1 MKKLVLTI
9 FLLAIITSCNTK
21 PKINTDTLYKPN
33 IIFIYLDDLGYGD
46 VSAYGA
52 TELATPNMDFL
63 ANNGRK
69 FTNGYAT
76 SATCT
81 PSRYALLTGQYP
93 WRNRNAKILPGTAP
107 LLIDTAQVTLPKM
120 LREYGYETAVIG
132 KWHLGLGLGNV
143 NWNKHIAPGPNEV
156 GFDYSFIM
164 AATQDRVPTVYI
176 KNGDV
181 YNLDV
186 NDPIEIDYQKNFA
199 GEPTGENAPHLVKMK
214 ADAQHNRTIVN
225 GVPRIGHMKGGQSAR
240 WIDENMADDFLKEVK
255 TYITTKK
262 DKPFFLYYG
271 FQQPHVPR
279 TPHPRFIGATGMGP
293 RGDVIAEADWCIGE
307 LIKTLEQK
315 DLLENTLIFLSSDNG
330 PVLDDGYVDDAIE
343 KLGKHTPSGG
353 LRGGKYSLYEAGTRV
368 PFVTYWK
375 GTINPGVSDAIISQ
389 LDWIGSLAAMFNYD
403 LPESDSENHMGL
415 LLGKTEV
422 GRNDIILEATSRTAY
437 RNADW
442 VLIPPYPGPKM
453 FMTKGIETG
462 NGSKFQLYNLAD
474 DPSQENNLAEK
485 IPQKKDE
492 MMDRFLTIVGDAYEN
507 TNRLRFD

>member
-1 MKKLVLTI
+1 MKKNI
-9 FLLAIITSCNTK
+9 FILLLMSVVIGCSTK
-21 PKINTDTLYKPN
+21 SDSIQKPN
-33 IIFIYLDDLGYGD
+33 VIFIYLDDLGYGD

-52 TELATPNMDFL
+52 TEIATPNMDFL

-107 LLIDTAQVTLPKM
+107 LLIDTAQITVPKM
-120 LREYGYETAVIG
+120 LSSYGYETAVIG
-132 KWHLGLGLGNV
+132 KWHLGLGMGNV
-143 NWNKHIAPGPNEV
+143 DWNSPISPGPNEV

-181 YNLDV
+181 YNHDP
-186 NDPIEIDYQKNFA
+186 NDPIEIDYKKNFP
-199 GEPTGENAPHLVKMK
+199 GEPTGENSPHLLKMK

-225 GVPRIGHMKGGQSAR
+225 GVPRIGHMKGGQAAR
-240 WIDENMADDFLKEVK
+240 WVDEDMADDFLKEVQ
-255 TYITTKK
+255 TYISTKK

-271 FQQPHVPR
+271 LQQPHVPR
-279 TPHPRFIGATGMGP
+279 TPHPRFVGATGMGP

-307 LIKTLEQK
+307 LIKTLEK
-315 DLLENTLIFLSSDNG
+315 EGLLENTLIFLSSDNG

-343 KLGKHTPSGG
+343 KLGDHTPTGE

-375 GTINPGVSDAIISQ
+375 GTIEPGTSDAIISQ
-389 LDWIGSLAAMFNYD
+389 MDWLSSLASMMGEEKPK
-403 LPESDSENHMGL
+403 LDSENHIDL
-415 LLGKTEV
+415 LLGKKNE
-422 GRNDIILEATSRTAY
+422 GRDDVVLEATSRTAY
-437 RNADW
+437 RHGDW

-453 FMTKGIETG
+453 FLTKGIETG
-462 NGSKFQLYNLAD
+462 NGDEYQLYNLAED
-474 DPSQENNLAEK
+474 VSQKNNLAEK
-485 IPQKKDE
+485 MPEKRDE
-492 MMDRFLTIVGDAYEN
+492 MMAAFEAIVGDAYKK
-507 TNRLRFD
+507 TSRLRFD